1 MVFGNDISFAI
12 PVVALSGIFGGIAP
26 DIDHDNSRPIR
37 IILIGPQSLFQPNL
51 VAV

>member
-1 MVFGNDISFAI
+1 MISPFAI

-37 IILIGPQSLFQPNL
+37 IILIGPQ
-51 VAV
+51 